1 MTESTDITT
10 ISGDG
15 LPTLPDGPTMADFIE
30 AQAATPSVHDQV
42 DLGQA
47 RLLNEQERFE
57 LQLTREINRALD
69 SETTQMSLAAG
80 YWVEWFASHRLSEY
94 DWLKYR
100 EIVDRVGLEHLQSRG
115 YEVSVVHRRDR
126 HSSSTI
132 YFRNPQPSRL
142 QKLLRWVSQP
152 FVRR

>member
-15 LPTLPDGPTMADFIE
+15 LPTLPDGPTMDDFIE
-30 AQAATPSVHDQV
+30 AQSATPSVYDQV

-47 RLLNEQERFE
+47 RLLNEHEIFE
-57 LQLTREINRALD
+57 LHLTRLINSLLD
-69 SETTQMSLAAG
+69 RETTQMSLAAG
-80 YWVEWFASHRLSEY
+80 YWVELLASHRLIEY
-94 DWLKYR
+94 DWLKYM
-100 EIVDRVGLEHLQSRG
+100 EIVHRVAFEHLQSHG
-115 YEVSVVHRRDR
+115 YQVFVR
-126 HSSSTI
+126 HCRHYSSKI

-142 QKLLRWVSQP
+142 RKLLRWVLQP